1 MQIRV
6 NHVNLYYNKVGSG
19 KPLILLH
26 GNQEN
31 HHIFDELAF
40 ELKDYYTLYMI
51 DSRNHGASEYTKE
64 FNYDLMAD
72 DIIALIHE
80 LNLENPA
87 LLGYS
92 DGGIIGLKIAMKE
105 VTLLSHLILCSANLS
120 PKGFDKKTIDE
131 MIIAYLQEPSP
142 YLKLMIEEPQIK
154 PKDLNI
160 IQSKTLVIA
169 GEYDLIKFKHTEL
182 IHRHINH
189 SSLLMMKGHDHFN
202 YIVHQDLLKKIIIE
216 FLE

>member
-1 MQIRV
+1 
-6 NHVNLYYNKVGSG
+6 
-19 KPLILLH
+19 
-26 GNQEN
+26 
-31 HHIFDELAF
+31 
-40 ELKDYYTLYMI
+40 
-51 DSRNHGASEYTKE
+51 
-64 FNYDLMAD
+64 MAD

-154 PKDLNI
+154 PKQLEI
-160 IQSKTLVIA
+160 IQSKTLVIT
-169 GEYDLIKFKHTEL
+169 GENDLVKLKHSEL
-182 IHRHINH
+182 IHKHINH
-189 SSLLMMKGHDHFN
+189 SSLLVMKGHDHFN

>member
-40 ELKDYYTLYMI
+40 ELKDYFTLYMI

-64 FNYDLMAD
+64 FNYDMMAD
-72 DIIALIHE
+72 DMIAFIHE
-80 LNLENPA
+80 LKLEKPA

-92 DGGIIGLKIAMKE
+92 DGGIIGLKIAIKD
-105 VTLLSHLILCSANLS
+105 VDLLSHLIVCSANLS

-142 YLKLMIEEPQIK
+142 YLKLMIDEPYIKLKELGQIH
-154 PKDLNI
+154 
-160 IQSKTLVIA
+160 SKTLVIT
-169 GEYDLIKFKHTEL
+169 GEYDLVKLKHTET
-182 IHRHINH
+182 IHKQINH
-189 SSLLMMKGHDHFN
+189 SSLLVMKGHDHFN

-216 FLE
+216 FVQ